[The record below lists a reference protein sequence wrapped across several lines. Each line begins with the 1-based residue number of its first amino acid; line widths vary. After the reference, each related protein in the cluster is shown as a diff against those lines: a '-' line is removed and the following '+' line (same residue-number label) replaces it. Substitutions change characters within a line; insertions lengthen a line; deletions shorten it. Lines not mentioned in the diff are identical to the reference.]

1 MGEQTQFSSQQ
12 TPYPNSG
19 RHDRFKTQVRV
30 HHSPDY
36 NLGTHHAWKGIGI
49 SNHDPL
55 LACMIHSLLVSP
67 TSSPAAVS
75 CSEGP
80 PQTHSNHSCSQSPCA
95 FYLLCF
101 LRSTYRFLKKY
112 LLSQIEQKLSESK
125 NRAGHDHRHTPSSCH
140 GAQTSQE
147 LMKEPVNE
155 VREARQPL
163 GSGTHLSLYH
173 LSLTLPPRFSGS

>member
-1 MGEQTQFSSQQ
+1 
-12 TPYPNSG
+12 
-19 RHDRFKTQVRV
+19 
-30 HHSPDY
+30 
-36 NLGTHHAWKGIGI
+36 
-49 SNHDPL
+49 
-55 LACMIHSLLVSP
+55 MIHSLLVSP
-67 TSSPAAVS
+67 TSLPAAVS

-80 PQTHSNHSCSQSPCA
+80 PQTHPNHSRSQSPCA

-112 LLSQIEQKLSESK
+112 LLFQIEQKLSESK

-173 LSLTLPPRFSGS
+173 LSLTLPPWFSGSWKIVSCNYKMGSSRREWDLTWKLHHRRMHPARPY